1 MQNAANFIRGSVRLE
16 AVGPY
21 PERFFNILSARGI
34 RFWQVER
41 VAATTVR
48 LTVARSQAGRAQ
60 ALGKR
65 CLCEVHRVETRGAAA
80 FLMGFRTRHG
90 LLIGMAISLLA
101 VLVLSRF
108 VLVIDITG
116 STSVPEGVLLSEL
129 REAGLE
135 PGSYGPAVDERAVSN
150 RVLLAE
156 ERLGFLSVNI
166 RGIRAEVVV
175 RDAALPPEIEPV
187 GQVQDL
193 IAAKAGQVVRV
204 LPVAGQVLVQPEDEV
219 TAGQTLISGTVEVNA
234 GPEDETP
241 MGSYAVLARG
251 EVWAEVEERLSA
263 AAPLSGAEKRYSGRI
278 RQELEVNVLG
288 RSFKISPKLFQPFT
302 YYDKIESNWELSLS
316 EHLSLPFVLTVRTWR
331 EYLPE
336 EGDTGSA
343 ERTDA
348 AATCAHGA
356 AGARNGPGRESV
368 CSGVE
373 YRRARRRAHRDAHG
387 PVSGADRSERY
398 QRLNAAEHR
407 KSRYGDETI

>member
-41 VAATTVR
+41 VDATTVR

-175 RDAALPPEIEPV
+175 RDAVLPPEIEPV

-278 RQELEVNVLG
+278 RRELEVNVLG

-316 EHLSLPFVLTVRTWR
+316 ERLPLPFVLTARTWR

-336 EGDTGSA
+336 ERTLDRQSVQTRLQRA
-343 ERTDA
+343 LTERLERA
-348 AATCAHGA
+348 M
-356 AGARNGPGRESV
+356 GPGGKVLAQAWSTEEHDGALTVTLTARCLEQIAQ
-368 CSGVE
+368 SGT
-373 YRRARRRAHRDAHG
+373 RD
-387 PVSGADRSERY
+387 
-398 QRLNAAEHR
+398 
-407 KSRYGDETI
+407 

>member
-41 VAATTVR
+41 VDATTVR

-166 RGIRAEVVV
+166 RGVRAEVVV

-278 RQELEVNVLG
+278 RRELEVNVLG

-302 YYDKIESNWELSLS
+302 YYD
-316 EHLSLPFVLTVRTWR
+316 
-331 EYLPE
+331 
-336 EGDTGSA
+336 
-343 ERTDA
+343 
-348 AATCAHGA
+348 
-356 AGARNGPGRESV
+356 
-368 CSGVE
+368 
-373 YRRARRRAHRDAHG
+373 
-387 PVSGADRSERY
+387 
-398 QRLNAAEHR
+398 
-407 KSRYGDETI
+407 TIKYI

>member
-1 MQNAANFIRGSVRLE
+1 
-16 AVGPY
+16 
-21 PERFFNILSARGI
+21 
-34 RFWQVER
+34 
-41 VAATTVR
+41 
-48 LTVARSQAGRAQ
+48 
-60 ALGKR
+60 
-65 CLCEVHRVETRGAAA
+65 
-80 FLMGFRTRHG
+80 MGFRTRHG

-193 IAAKAGQVVRV
+193 TAAKAGRVVRV

-278 RQELEVNVLG
+278 RRELEVNVLG

-316 EHLSLPFVLTVRTWR
+316 EHLSLPFVLTARTWR
-331 EYLPE
+331 EYLPK
-336 EGDTGSA
+336 EGTLDRQSVQTRLQRA
-343 ERTDA
+343 LTERLERA
-348 AATCAHGA
+348 M
-356 AGARNGPGRESV
+356 GPGGKVFAQAWSTEEHDGALTLTLTARCLEQIAQ
-368 CSGVE
+368 SGT
-373 YRRARRRAHRDAHG
+373 RD
-387 PVSGADRSERY
+387 
-398 QRLNAAEHR
+398 
-407 KSRYGDETI
+407 

>member
-41 VAATTVR
+41 VDATTVR

-187 GQVQDL
+187 VS
-193 IAAKAGQVVRV
+193 ASVV
-204 LPVAGQVLVQPEDEV
+204 
-219 TAGQTLISGTVEVNA
+219 S
-234 GPEDETP
+234 
-241 MGSYAVLARG
+241 
-251 EVWAEVEERLSA
+251 SA
-263 AAPLSGAEKRYSGRI
+263 AISFS
-278 RQELEVNVLG
+278 
-288 RSFKISPKLFQPFT
+288 RSCFL
-302 YYDKIESNWELSLS
+302 
-316 EHLSLPFVLTVRTWR
+316 
-331 EYLPE
+331 
-336 EGDTGSA
+336 
-343 ERTDA
+343 
-348 AATCAHGA
+348 
-356 AGARNGPGRESV
+356 
-368 CSGVE
+368 
-373 YRRARRRAHRDAHG
+373 
-387 PVSGADRSERY
+387 
-398 QRLNAAEHR
+398 
-407 KSRYGDETI
+407 

>member
-41 VAATTVR
+41 VDATTVR

-65 CLCEVHRVETRGAAA
+65 CLCEVHRVETWGAAA

-175 RDAALPPEIEPV
+175 RDAVLPPEIEPV

-278 RQELEVNVLG
+278 RRELEVNVLG

-316 EHLSLPFVLTVRTWR
+316 ERLTLPFVLTARTWR

-336 EGDTGSA
+336 ERTLDRQSVQMRLQRALT
-343 ERTDA
+343 ERLERA
-348 AATCAHGA
+348 M
-356 AGARNGPGRESV
+356 GPGGKVLAQAWSTEEHDGALTVTLTARCLEQIAQ
-368 CSGVE
+368 SGT
-373 YRRARRRAHRDAHG
+373 RD
-387 PVSGADRSERY
+387 
-398 QRLNAAEHR
+398 
-407 KSRYGDETI
+407 